1 MKNDIKSVY
10 ATDALIIIK
19 DKKETKFTCPFVAEV
34 DELKLFVLAFEE
46 IVYAKGNVSKTNVIV
61 TDKEAA
67 EKGDV

>member
-1 MKNDIKSVY
+1 MISKRSTRQNPF
-10 ATDALIIIK
+10 IIK
-19 DKKETKFTCPFVAEV
+19 DNKEQKFASPFIVEV

-46 IVYAKGNVSKTNVIV
+46 IVYAKGKVSKTNVTVIV

>member
-1 MKNDIKSVY
+1 M
-10 ATDALIIIK
+10 
-19 DKKETKFTCPFVAEV
+19 EV

-46 IVYAKGNVSKTNVIV
+46 IVYAKGKVSKTNVTVIV